1 MFLEYGAQSSSC
13 KHIRVADFGV
23 SCRHRLPTPFFQD
36 GVKLLF
42 CIVLRY
48 NVKMQLCT
56 VIANP
61 VSGFIS
67 RNHLYR
73 FLLGHAFAD
82 SIFELYNELELQ
94 QLLNQFFE
102 RATYY
107 SVAAYEEARERAPV
121 SVARARHE
129 DRRATVCES
138 RDQRE
143 ERHFAS

>member
-1 MFLEYGAQSSSC
+1 
-13 KHIRVADFGV
+13 
-23 SCRHRLPTPFFQD
+23 
-36 GVKLLF
+36 
-42 CIVLRY
+42 
-48 NVKMQLCT
+48 
-56 VIANP
+56 
-61 VSGFIS
+61 
-67 RNHLYR
+67 LYR

-129 DRRATVCES
+129 DRRETV
-138 RDQRE
+138 
-143 ERHFAS
+143 